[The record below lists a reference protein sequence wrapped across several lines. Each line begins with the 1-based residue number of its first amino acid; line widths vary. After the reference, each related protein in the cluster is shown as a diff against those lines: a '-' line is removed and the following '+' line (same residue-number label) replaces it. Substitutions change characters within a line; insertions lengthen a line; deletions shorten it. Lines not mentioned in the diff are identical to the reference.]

1 MWNAWLAMW
10 WGCREPPTHA
20 DADTLPHACRNRLA
34 GAVSRGMRQVVHAAI
49 MAHSY
54 DKIDRL
60 ALMAVRIGKEKSK
73 ALPRKYYSDPA
84 YAVEYEQ
91 ERLRREERE
100 KRKKK

>member
-1 MWNAWLAMW
+1 
-10 WGCREPPTHA
+10 
-20 DADTLPHACRNRLA
+20 
-34 GAVSRGMRQVVHAAI
+34 